1 MGWTNSDGTLTN
13 KGQWGVGLG
22 TTGIMV
28 AGDVFAGYQ
37 AGKAQKY
44 VNQTMSD
51 ISDIQ
56 AKAELQKALKEDLYR
71 NEAEA
76 LKGWGVARELRALK
90 GSQKVA
96 QAASGTYGPGD
107 DRPGQD
113 AEAKAYR
120 QTRDMLRALQ
130 LESFERNNA
139 ALIAYYG
146 YKGKASQYRIAAK
159 NAVRN
164 GVLGGIASGINDTT
178 KYAIMASTFWKKGGD
193 AQPYKSKQ
201 EKTVNKSLSSNYNP
215 NKLNLYGLGY
225 IKEPQKTR
233 WF

>member
-1 MGWTNSDGTLTN
+1 MGWTNSDGTLNN
-13 KGQWGVGLG
+13 KGKWGVGG
-22 TTGIMV
+22 TTAGILM
-28 AGDVFAGYQ
+28 AGNIYSGYQ
-37 AGKAQKY
+37 TGKAQKY
-44 VNQTMSD
+44 INQTMAD

-56 AKAELQKALKEDLYR
+56 AEAELQRALKEDLYR

-76 LKGWGVARELRALK
+76 LKGWGAARELRAIK
-90 GSQKVA
+90 GSQAVA

-107 DRPGQD
+107 DRLGQD

-164 GVLGGIASGINDTT
+164 GVLSGVASGINDTT
-178 KYAIMASTFWKKGGD
+178 KYALTASTFWKKGGD
-193 AQPYKSKQ
+193 ATPYKSSQ
-201 EKTVNKSLSSNYNP
+201 EKKVDSAISSKYNP
-215 NKLNLYGLGY
+215 NKLSLYTFG
-225 IKEPQKTR
+225 KFEEPKKR